1 MKKVIAGSLAVSISL
16 LVTLVTAPACSLDAT
31 KGAGGS
37 QGPAGSL
44 GSGCQCPSS
53 QNDCDAANGG
63 CQTGLICAKGDVSST
78 EQVCTQGC
86 PCPVNFVCKAVGNLG
101 GRLLCFRD

>member
-1 MKKVIAGSLAVSISL
+1 VKKVIAASFAVA
-16 LVTLVTAPACSLDAT
+16 VTVLSASACSLDAT
-31 KGAGGS
+31 RGAGGS

-78 EQVCTQGC
+78 EQICTQGC

-101 GRLLCFRD
+101 GRLLCFHE

>member
-1 MKKVIAGSLAVSISL
+1 LKKLVAGSFVVF
-16 LVTLVTAPACSLDAT
+16 VTLLSASACSLDAT

-63 CQTGLICAKGDVSST
+63 CQTGLICAKGDVSSS
-78 EQVCTQGC
+78 EQICTQGC
-86 PCPVNFVCKAVGNLG
+86 PCPINFVCRAAGALG
-101 GRLLCFRD
+101 GRLLCFHD